1 MCFPDVGFC
10 QLVPGWGAGGQG
22 EAPPRGQPCQQRTP
36 AEEAILV
43 TPTLS
48 PGLTSTFP
56 EQSGNLGSL
65 GASHW
70 SRWLSDTTGREGHL
84 AEDPGPGQSPGE
96 TAVSS
101 GPAWGGTGRAETGIA
116 SSPSTALKGHSPRDP
131 QVGLPL
137 SVSTPTLLRGSD
149 PVKSWLEWLWTS
161 YPPKSTPLFSGEQRL
176 GL

>member
-1 MCFPDVGFC
+1 MPA
-10 QLVPGWGAGGQG
+10 WGAGGQA
-22 EAPPRGQPCQQRTP
+22 EAPSRGQPCPQRTP

-43 TPTLS
+43 TLTLS

-70 SRWLSDTTGREGHL
+70 SRWPSDTTGREGHL
-84 AEDPGPGQSPGE
+84 AEDLGLGQSPGE
-96 TAVSS
+96 SCEQWA
-101 GPAWGGTGRAETGIA
+101 GRGGAGRAGTGRA
-116 SSPSTALKGHSPRDP
+116 SSPSAPLKGHLPRDP
-131 QVGLPL
+131 QVRLPL
-137 SVSTPTLLRGSD
+137 SASTPALLRGSD
-149 PVKSWLEWLWTS
+149 PVKTWLEWLWTN